1 MQSNSSKKNSSRK
14 DWEHTEEAFLAPYA
28 SKSSQSLGRKYTEEP
43 HPLRSCFAR
52 DRDRIFHSRCF
63 RRLEYKTQVFVNGT
77 ADHYRTRLTHTMEVS
92 ATGRTLARIL
102 KANED
107 LTECICLAHDLGHSP
122 FGHEGEKVLDQLMK
136 DHGGFDHNLQSL
148 RNVELVESPYPNF
161 DGLNLTW
168 EVRAG
173 LLKHEAHREHA
184 ELEGHPIGPFQSLE
198 AQIADLADDM
208 TYHAHD
214 VDDGLEAGIVTL
226 PQLETTEFWKK
237 AASVTRKRYPNLSE
251 FQFFRATIRTMMELQ
266 VIDVSERAFEAL
278 EKYNPQS
285 AREVMT
291 APEKIVDFSPEMHGM
306 LNEFSAFMFKNMYYH
321 HGVADATQVSV
332 SMMKKLFLHYIEHP
346 ETMGAKAKERLE
358 EEGLWRT
365 VCDYVAGCTDR
376 YAIEEFQKYGL

>member
-1 MQSNSSKKNSSRK
+1 MNHARK
-14 DWEHTEEAFLAPYA
+14 DWESAEDAHLAAYA
-28 SKSSQSLGRKYTEEP
+28 SKSATSHGRQYDEKP
-43 HPLRSCFAR
+43 HPLRTCFAR

-63 RRLEYKTQVFVNGT
+63 RRLEYKTQVFVNGI

-92 ATGRTLARIL
+92 ATGRTLARVL

-136 DHGGFDHNLQSL
+136 GHGGFDHNLQSL
-148 RNVELVESPYPNF
+148 RSIDVIESPYP
-161 DGLNLTW
+161 DYSGLNLSW

-173 LLKHEAHREHA
+173 LLKHEAHIEGA
-184 ELEGHPIGPFQSLE
+184 QLNGHPIGPFQSLE

-226 PQLETTEFWKK
+226 QQLETTEFWKI
-237 AASVTRKRYPNLSE
+237 AAAVTKERYPNLSE
-251 FQFFRATIRTMMELQ
+251 YQFLRATIRTMLELQ
-266 VIDVSERAFEAL
+266 VVDVSNHAFQTL

-285 AREVMT
+285 SGDVMT
-291 APEKIVDFSPEMHGM
+291 APERIVDFSSETKEI
-306 LNEFSAFMFKNMYYH
+306 LNEFSTFMFKTLYFH
-321 HGVADATQVSV
+321 HGVTGATQASV
-332 SMMKKLFLHYIEHP
+332 SMMQKLFLHYIEHP
-346 ETMGAKAKERLE
+346 ETMGNKARERIDA
-358 EEGLWRT
+358 EGLWRT

-376 YAIEEFQKYGL
+376 YAIEEFKKYKL